1 MLRPDGAGRFSL
13 AVGTAAFFQLL
24 LELTSDEA
32 LIKFGFR
39 YSERGDWGKFHRL
52 VRLMFGFELFA
63 SFAAGVLVA
72 VVGFVS
78 PELFH
83 AHLLEPMLLA
93 ALLPPLQAIES
104 MAAAALVLRR
114 RYDVRGVFLTFSMA
128 LRLIAIVIG
137 THYGVTATVVAIVV
151 AQVVTTGSIAG
162 VGMVALRRFPRA
174 APEPLGED
182 RLPLRTFVLQSTAG
196 TTLASLRTW
205 AAPLVLGIVRHPA
218 EVGLFRGAQ
227 APLQGLAAF
236 TAPLRLILLTE
247 QTRDWER
254 GNTQKVY
261 REVRRYMLG
270 ATVLTAAAIVP
281 LELATPWL
289 VRLFLGSP
297 YAPATN
303 AVRLVLVAAMIQ
315 LVLGW
320 TKSFPVSI
328 GRPGLRVVA
337 HGVETTV
344 LLPVLAVFGELWGVT
359 GAAGAVLVSTC
370 AFALTWAVLL
380 QRLTAGRLTPVE
392 PAPA

>member
-1 MLRPDGAGRFSL
+1 GVERALVHRRHPIRCADLARVRLRGRARPSALGGAAVRPRSALVRNSVTAGGMYAATVLGILGSIIALRVLRPDGAERFSL

-182 RLPLRTFVLQSTAG
+182 RLPLRTFVLQST
-196 TTLASLRTW
+196 
-205 AAPLVLGIVRHPA
+205 
-218 EVGLFRGAQ
+218 
-227 APLQGLAAF
+227 
-236 TAPLRLILLTE
+236 
-247 QTRDWER
+247 
-254 GNTQKVY
+254 
-261 REVRRYMLG
+261 
-270 ATVLTAAAIVP
+270 
-281 LELATPWL
+281 
-289 VRLFLGSP
+289 
-297 YAPATN
+297 
-303 AVRLVLVAAMIQ
+303 
-315 LVLGW
+315 
-320 TKSFPVSI
+320 
-328 GRPGLRVVA
+328 
-337 HGVETTV
+337 
-344 LLPVLAVFGELWGVT
+344 
-359 GAAGAVLVSTC
+359 
-370 AFALTWAVLL
+370 
-380 QRLTAGRLTPVE
+380 
-392 PAPA
+392 